1 MTSDDDDDEASDDD
15 DNNDDDKG
23 KVCSGK
29 AMMMARAR

>member
-1 MTSDDDDDEASDDD
+1 MTSVNNEASDDD
-15 DNNDDDKG
+15 DDNDKG

>member
-1 MTSDDDDDEASDDD
+1 VTCDDDEASDDNG
-15 DNNDDDKG
+15 NNDKG